1 MTRPASMLIL
11 AIAPNSRGFGFVLF
25 QAPKKLLDWGVKE
38 ARVDKNARCIVLI
51 ARLME
56 RVQPSALII
65 EDWLY
70 DRCRRSPR
78 VKALLGELA
87 NLTSDNGITVY
98 TYSRCQVRDT
108 FGAAG
113 KSKDAIAVA
122 IAESVP
128 ALLPWLPRKR
138 RIWESEHHSMAIFEA
153 AALAFTHYA
162 ASGHDLAA

>member
-1 MTRPASMLIL
+1 MIQQVSTLIL

-25 QAPKKLLDWGVKE
+25 QSPKQLLDWGVKE
-38 ARVDKNARCIVLI
+38 ARVDKNARCIALVTQ
-51 ARLME
+51 LME
-56 RVQPSALII
+56 RVQPRVLII

-70 DRCRRSPR
+70 EGCRRSAR
-78 VKALLGELA
+78 VKMLLTELA
-87 NLTSDNGITVY
+87 NLASNSGIIVY
-98 TYSRCQVRDT
+98 TYSRRQVRGT

-128 ALLPWLPRKR
+128 ALLPWLPRRR

-153 AALAFTHYA
+153 TALAVTHFA
-162 ASGHDLAA
+162 VSGHDLSA